1 MRICSLLPSTT
12 EIVCALGME
21 TSLVGKTHE
30 CDYPPEI
37 GHVEVVTK
45 SLIDHTESSSS
56 EIDRHISEAM
66 HSGSG
71 IYSIDDSALAKI
83 NPDLILTQEL
93 CEVCAVSYSQVEAS
107 VRKLESDIDVI
118 SLEPTTLEGIHETVV
133 EIGNA
138 VGAHNEANELS
149 QSLRK
154 RIERIREMTSS
165 SSFNPKI
172 LSLEWLDPPFC
183 GGHWVPEMIEYAGGV
198 EAISLRESPSREIK
212 WEEAI
217 DASPDLVILMVCGFD
232 LEKTVA
238 EFHNL
243 SKDKSW
249 GSDFWET
256 FKGETYIVDG
266 SSYFSRP
273 GPRIV
278 DGLEILAEIIQPE
291 IFPRARPSSAWVKI
305 AK

>member
-12 EIVCALGME
+12 EIVCALGMK

-37 GHVEVVTK
+37 SHVEVVTK
-45 SLIDHTESSSS
+45 SLIDHAESSSS
-56 EIDRHISEAM
+56 EIDKHISEAM
-66 HSGSG
+66 HNGSG
-71 IYSIDDSALAKI
+71 IYSIDESALARI

-107 VRKLESDIDVI
+107 VRKLESDINVI
-118 SLEPTTLEGIHETVV
+118 SLEPTTLEGILETIV
-133 EIGNA
+133 EIGDA
-138 VGAHNEANELS
+138 VGAPREATELS
-149 QSLRK
+149 GSLNQ
-154 RIERIREMTSS
+154 RIERVNKMTST

-183 GGHWVPEMIEYAGGV
+183 GGHWVPEMIDYAGGF
-198 EAISLRESPSREIK
+198 EAISLRGSPSREIK

-217 DASPDLVILMVCGFD
+217 SASPDLVVLMVCGFD
-232 LEKTVA
+232 LEKTSA
-238 EFHNL
+238 EFHDL
-243 SKDKSW
+243 SKNKSW

-278 DGLEILAEIIQPE
+278 DGLEILAEIIHPE
-291 IFPRARPSSAWVKI
+291 IFPRTRPTSDWVKMP
-305 AK
+305 K